1 MSTYNDTTFLIHS
14 HEDHYTEKDVIKGG
28 KDSFNV
34 AFGLIS
40 YDSADQDTDYSEY
53 GQLRARL
60 KRWGSDFD
68 GV

>member
-1 MSTYNDTTFLIHS
+1 MYEDTTVLISTRENHF
-14 HEDHYTEKDVIKGG
+14 TEKDVIKGG
-28 KDSFNV
+28 KGSFNV
-34 AFGLIS
+34 AFGLVS
-40 YDSADQDTDYSEY
+40 YDQADQDTDYSEY